1 MSVTLGITTVLAATL
16 SGCSADAA
24 DQEEYDYGAV
34 CADQRTQLRVGDDD
48 DCDDGVSYG
57 WYYIPV
63 GSPAPAVGERVSGGS
78 FESPSSDDAVCWG
91 GAPSEGGEVSRGGF
105 GSCSEAVGG

>member
-1 MSVTLGITTVLAATL
+1 MSVTLGVAAVLAATF

-34 CADQRTQLRVGDDD
+34 CADQQTLLRVGDDD
-48 DCDDGVSYG
+48 DCDDRGSYG

-63 GSPAPAVGERVSGGS
+63 GSRAAAVER
-78 FESPSSDDAVCWG
+78 SPTSHGFWC
-91 GAPSEGGEVSRGGF
+91 RGGNSSSSPDRIR
-105 GSCSEAVGG
+105 GDRDEPASIRNT